1 MARWRP
7 LLPGPVIEAPDRHA
21 AELVACQRHGQEVLH
36 VISQLELEEMRAERQ
51 AGNRRRKLLED
62 DT

>member
-7 LLPGPVIEAPDRHA
+7 LLPGPLIEAPDRGA
-21 AELVACQRHGQEVLH
+21 AELIAAQRHGQECLH

-51 AGNRRRKLLED
+51 AGNRRRRALGD
-62 DT
+62 DQ